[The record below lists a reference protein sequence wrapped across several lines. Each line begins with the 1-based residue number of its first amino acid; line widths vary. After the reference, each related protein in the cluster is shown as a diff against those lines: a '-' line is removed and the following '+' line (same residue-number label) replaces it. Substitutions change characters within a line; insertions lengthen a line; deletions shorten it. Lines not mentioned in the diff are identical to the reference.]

1 MTNVSEEK
9 KYRFLALGDSYTI
22 GEAVPENECWPMQLV
37 EMLNAVGKPFEKP
50 QIIATTGWT
59 TDELIAAI
67 KIENPQGPFDLV
79 SLLIGVNNQYR
90 GYSKEVYAK
99 EFEDLLNHAIDFAG
113 KITNHVVVVSIPD
126 WGATPFAKDR
136 NREEIATEIGEY
148 NTINREI
155 SLQKG
160 VHYVDITPG
169 SRFALS
175 DFSLVTSDELHP
187 SGIEY
192 RKWTEEIY
200 KNVAPIY

>member
-1 MTNVSEEK
+1 MNSASEEK
-9 KYRFLALGDSYTI
+9 KLSFLALGDSYTI

-37 EMLNAVGKPFEKP
+37 EMLNDAGKPFSKP

-59 TDELIAAI
+59 SDELIAAI
-67 KIENPQGPFDLV
+67 KIENPQGQFDLV

-90 GYSKEVYAK
+90 GYSKEVYAN
-99 EFEDLLNHAIDFAG
+99 EFEDLLSQAIDFAG

-136 NREEIATEIGEY
+136 NIGEIAKEIDEY

-169 SRFALS
+169 SRLSLS
-175 DFSLVTSDELHP
+175 DYSLVTTDELHP
-187 SGIEY
+187 SGKEY
-192 RKWTEEIY
+192 MKWTEKIY
-200 KNVAPIY
+200 KIVAPIY

>member
-1 MTNVSEEK
+1 MNSASEEK
-9 KYRFLALGDSYTI
+9 KLSFLALGDSYTI

-37 EMLNAVGKPFEKP
+37 EMLNDAGKPFSKP

-59 TDELIAAI
+59 SDELIAAI

-90 GYSKEVYAK
+90 GYSKEVYAN
-99 EFEDLLNHAIDFAG
+99 EFEDLLSQAIDFAG

-136 NREEIATEIGEY
+136 NCEEIAKEIDEY

-169 SRFALS
+169 SRLSLS
-175 DFSLVTSDELHP
+175 DYSLVTTDELHP
-187 SGIEY
+187 SGKEY
-192 RKWTEEIY
+192 MKWTEKIY
-200 KNVAPIY
+200 KIVAPIY

>member
-1 MTNVSEEK
+1 MNNTSEEK
-9 KYRFLALGDSYTI
+9 KLSFLALGDSYTI

-37 EMLNAVGKPFEKP
+37 EMLNNVGKVFRKP

-59 TDELIAAI
+59 SDELIAAI

-99 EFEDLLNHAIDFAG
+99 EFEDLLNQAIDFAG

-136 NREEIATEIGEY
+136 NIGEIAKEIDEY

-169 SRFALS
+169 SRLSLS
-175 DFSLVTSDELHP
+175 DYSLVTTDELHP
-187 SGIEY
+187 SGKEY
-192 RKWTEEIY
+192 RKWTKEIY
-200 KNVAPIY
+200 KIVAPIY

>member
-1 MTNVSEEK
+1 MNNTSEEK
-9 KYRFLALGDSYTI
+9 KLSFLALGDSYTI

-37 EMLNAVGKPFEKP
+37 EMLNNVRKVFSKP

-59 TDELIAAI
+59 SDELIAAI

-99 EFEDLLNHAIDFAG
+99 EFEDLLNQAIDFAG
-113 KITNHVVVVSIPD
+113 KITNHVVVISIPD

-136 NREEIATEIGEY
+136 NREEIATEIDEY

-160 VHYVDITPG
+160 VHYIDITAG
-169 SRFALS
+169 SRLALS
-175 DFSLVTSDELHP
+175 DHSLVTSDELHP
-187 SGIEY
+187 SGKEY
-192 RKWTEEIY
+192 LKWTEKIY
-200 KNVAPIY
+200 KIVAPIY